1 MSSHIKQ
8 IISLFLLYFDIA
20 FSEDDLKISIK
31 NPGIFEDLHL
41 ITPMKDELFPK
52 NIFLFNYQRK

>member
-1 MSSHIKQ
+1 MSLHIKQ

-20 FSEDDLKISIK
+20 FSEDDLKTSIK
-31 NPGIFEDLHL
+31 NPGIFRDLHL
-41 ITPMKDELFPK
+41 RTSMKDELFPK